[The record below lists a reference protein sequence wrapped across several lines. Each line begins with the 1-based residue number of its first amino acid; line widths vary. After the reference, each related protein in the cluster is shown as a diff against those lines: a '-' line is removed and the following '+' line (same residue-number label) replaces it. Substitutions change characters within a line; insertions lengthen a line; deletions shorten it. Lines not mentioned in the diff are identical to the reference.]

1 MMTHSRAQ
9 ELRLEAVDFQTMWL
23 RNATTIVNAAGRA
36 VPQFLRQNLY
46 NLISVLRKI
55 PVISVKHSPKP
66 E

>member
-1 MMTHSRAQ
+1 
-9 ELRLEAVDFQTMWL
+9 MWL